1 MIVAV
6 DILAMVY
13 LIPYNSSSLFY
24 AFFRFRDVFAIFVFL
39 YQTHKL
45 FPLIWT
51 KSIVLIISS
60 LLVICIDIASIC
72 ALGIPYNVQYFL
84 GNYVA
89 VALKSLAFLLLFIQY
104 IRWFVYVFGTTH
116 TTAMKSRI
124 DLCTLY
130 AISVFIFLCFEW
142 SVFFAPSGSISSEW
156 SSVVGKDYFTMYNYI
171 IAGTTITLTI
181 VTLRLARLETIE
193 SQVNELYHNSNYFKL
208 YT

>member
-24 AFFRFRDVFAIFVFL
+24 AFFTFRDVFAIFVFL
-39 YQTHKL
+39 YQMHRL

-51 KSIVLIISS
+51 KSIVLIISF
-60 LLVICIDIASIC
+60 LLVICIDIGTIC
-72 ALGIPYNVQYFL
+72 ALSIPYNIQYFL
-84 GNYVA
+84 GNYIA
-89 VALKSLAFLLLFIQY
+89 VALKSLAFLLLFVQY
-104 IRWFVYVFGTTH
+104 IKWFIYVFNTTH

-124 DLCTLY
+124 HLCTLY

-142 SVFFAPSGSISSEW
+142 SVFFAPPGSISTEW
-156 SSVVGKDYFTMYNYI
+156 SSVIGVNYFTMYNYI

-181 VTLRLARLETIE
+181 VTLRLARLETTE
-193 SQVNELYHNSNYFKL
+193 SQVK
-208 YT
+208 